1 MTVVS
6 GQVNEHGGAGVP
18 GVFVSARQVGGR
30 RFSVVPSTYTDLSGR
45 WALDL
50 APGQWHVRETGF
62 SAFELTVGATPVNTA
77 GDAEPQVAPDP
88 TTEDI
93 ARFMERRKA
102 ARTAPVT
109 RNPDSELPVT
119 GDVSAMLRERRGQ

>member
-50 APGQWHVRETGF
+50 APGTWHVRETGF
-62 SAFELTVGATPVNTA
+62 SAYELTVGDAPINTA
-77 GDAEPQVAPDP
+77 GESEPQTAPDP

-102 ARTAPVT
+102 ARTAPAT
-109 RNPDSELPVT
+109 RNDEPELPVT
-119 GDVSAMLRERRGQ
+119 GDVAAMLRERRGR